1 MSEHPHTNNR
11 MFPYLFSLFAEV
23 NMYIDAPPG
32 VQASQLI
39 CNIRTDRVQIGL
51 RGSDRFFINER
62 TFSKVKTD
70 DSSWYLDDD
79 GVINIVLNKVYRGE
93 TWESPLLGRDG
104 GNGDGGSAGGR
115 AVDPATKVEI
125 QKELML
131 ERFQEENPGFDFRGA
146 TFNGSVPDPRE
157 FMGGIGSGRGSGP

>member
-1 MSEHPHTNNR
+1 
-11 MFPYLFSLFAEV
+11 
-23 NMYIDAPPG
+23 MYIDSPPG
-32 VQASQLI
+32 IQASQLL
-39 CNIRTDRVQIGL
+39 CNICTNRVQVGL
-51 RGSDRFFINER
+51 RGSDRFFIDES
-62 TFSKVKTD
+62 TFSRVKVD

-79 GVINIVLNKVYRGE
+79 GVINVVLAKVYRGE

-104 GNGDGGSAGGR
+104 GDGSTGR

-157 FMGGIGSGRGSGP
+157 FMGGIGSGK

>member
-1 MSEHPHTNNR
+1 
-11 MFPYLFSLFAEV
+11 MFISLCAEV

-32 VQASQLI
+32 VQASQLL
-39 CNIRTDRVQIGL
+39 CNIRTDRLQIGL
-51 RGSDRFFINER
+51 RGSDRYFIDEK

-70 DSSWYLDDD
+70 DSSWYLDDS

-104 GNGDGGSAGGR
+104 VDGDGGGSAGGR

-146 TFNGSVPDPRE
+146 TFNGSVPDPRD
-157 FMGGIGSGRGSGP
+157 FMGGIGSGT

>member
-1 MSEHPHTNNR
+1 MSI
-11 MFPYLFSLFAEV
+11 SLCAEV

-32 VQASQLI
+32 VQASQLL
-39 CNIRTDRVQIGL
+39 CNIRTARVQIGL
-51 RGSDRFFINER
+51 RGSDRYFIDEK

-70 DSSWYLDDD
+70 DSSWYLDDS

-104 GNGDGGSAGGR
+104 VDDDGDGSSGGR

-146 TFNGSVPDPRE
+146 TFNGSVPDPRD
-157 FMGGIGSGRGSGP
+157 FMGGIGSGT